1 MRGSDNDATVNLAQ
15 CVGPS
20 GNAWGAFFVAMVIGN
35 AWAWRN
41 LIMKKLLKLK
51 MDLQMFADGGEGAGG
66 EGGGNGTTNTTGT
79 DANTDQGN
87 DKDGANKDGKGGTP
101 FKSFA
106 SEKDWQSSVDKLIAS
121 AIETHDKKQA
131 SEVQRQK
138 DYDKMTDLEK
148 ANYDKDQLTKQ
159 LAESQRH
166 GTIVENKAKVTARL
180 GADDLPTALIAAFGD
195 DVLADDKGIEAA
207 YTAISK
213 AFTESLQQ
221 AIDKRIASSGTT
233 LPGANTSANKSEG
246 ATAAEKLNNSQK
258 PAKSSLWATK

>member
-1 MRGSDNDATVNLAQ
+1 M
-15 CVGPS
+15 
-20 GNAWGAFFVAMVIGN
+20 
-35 AWAWRN
+35 
-41 LIMKKLLKLK
+41 MKNRLVKL
-51 MDLQMFADGGEGAGG
+51 
-66 EGGGNGTTNTTGT
+66 
-79 DANTDQGN
+79 
-87 DKDGANKDGKGGTP
+87 
-101 FKSFA
+101 
-106 SEKDWQSSVDKLIAS
+106 SSK
-121 AIETHDKKQA
+121 
-131 SEVQRQK
+131 K

-195 DVLADDKGIEAA
+195 DVLADDKGVEAA

-213 AFTESLQQ
+213 SFTESLQQ

-233 LPGANTSANKSEG
+233 LPAANTSANKSEG

>member
-1 MRGSDNDATVNLAQ
+1 
-15 CVGPS
+15 
-20 GNAWGAFFVAMVIGN
+20 
-35 AWAWRN
+35 
-41 LIMKKLLKLK
+41 MKKLLK
-51 MDLQMFADGGEGAGG
+51 MNLQMFAEPAGG
-66 EGGGNGTTNTTGT
+66 QSGGDPAPVDPTPADPNP
-79 DANTDQGN
+79 N
-87 DKDGANKDGKGGTP
+87 DPNPVDPKPNDPADKP

-106 SEKDWQSSVDKLIAS
+106 DEKELQAYTDKLIQS
-121 AIETHDKKQA
+121 AIKTHDEKQA
-131 SEVQRQK
+131 SEAQQQK

-195 DVLADDKGIEAA
+195 DVLADDKGVEAA

-213 AFTESLQQ
+213 SFTESLQQ

-233 LPGANTSANKSEG
+233 LPAANTSANKSEG

>member
-1 MRGSDNDATVNLAQ
+1 M
-15 CVGPS
+15 
-20 GNAWGAFFVAMVIGN
+20 
-35 AWAWRN
+35 
-41 LIMKKLLKLK
+41 MKKLIK
-51 MDLQMFADGGEGAGG
+51 MNLQMFAEPAGG
-66 EGGGNGTTNTTGT
+66 QGGGDPAPVDPTPVDPNP
-79 DANTDQGN
+79 N
-87 DKDGANKDGKGGTP
+87 DPNPVDPKPNDPTPKP

-106 SEKDWQSSVDKLIAS
+106 DEKELQAYTDKLIQS
-121 AIETHDKKQA
+121 AIKTHDEKKA
-131 SEVQRQK
+131 SEAQQQK
-138 DYDKMTDLEK
+138 SYDKMTDLEK

-207 YTAISK
+207 YTAMSK

-233 LPGANTSANKSEG
+233 LPGADTSANKSEG

>member
-1 MRGSDNDATVNLAQ
+1 M
-15 CVGPS
+15 
-20 GNAWGAFFVAMVIGN
+20 
-35 AWAWRN
+35 
-41 LIMKKLLKLK
+41 MKKLLK
-51 MDLQMFADGGEGAGG
+51 MNLQMFAEPAGG
-66 EGGGNGTTNTTGT
+66 QSGGDPAPVDPTPADPNP
-79 DANTDQGN
+79 N
-87 DKDGANKDGKGGTP
+87 DPNPVDPKPNDPADKP

-106 SEKDWQSSVDKLIAS
+106 DEKELQAYTDKLIQS
-121 AIETHDKKQA
+121 AIKTHDEKQA
-131 SEVQRQK
+131 SEAQQQK

-233 LPGANTSANKSEG
+233 LPGADTSANKSEG

>member
-1 MRGSDNDATVNLAQ
+1 M
-15 CVGPS
+15 
-20 GNAWGAFFVAMVIGN
+20 
-35 AWAWRN
+35 
-41 LIMKKLLKLK
+41 MKKLLK
-51 MDLQMFADGGEGAGG
+51 MNLQMFAEPAGG
-66 EGGGNGTTNTTGT
+66 QSGGDPAPVDPTPADPNP
-79 DANTDQGN
+79 N
-87 DKDGANKDGKGGTP
+87 DPNPVDPKPNDPADKP

-106 SEKDWQSSVDKLIAS
+106 DEKELQAYTDKLIQS
-121 AIETHDKKQA
+121 AIKTHDEKQA
-131 SEVQRQK
+131 SEAQQQK

-195 DVLADDKGIEAA
+195 DVLADDKGVEAA

-213 AFTESLQQ
+213 SFTESLQQ

-233 LPGANTSANKSEG
+233 LPAANTSANKSEG

>member
-1 MRGSDNDATVNLAQ
+1 
-15 CVGPS
+15 
-20 GNAWGAFFVAMVIGN
+20 
-35 AWAWRN
+35 
-41 LIMKKLLKLK
+41 MKKLLKLK
-51 MDLQMFADGGEGAGG
+51 MNLQMFADGDNGTGG
-66 EGGGNGTTNTTGT
+66 DEGGNQTADSTHNTT
-79 DANTDQGN
+79 DANQNSNNDDSDQDN
-87 DKDGANKDGKGGTP
+87 QADTP

-121 AIETHDKKQA
+121 AIKTHDEKQA
-131 SEVQRQK
+131 SEAQQQK

>member
-1 MRGSDNDATVNLAQ
+1 
-15 CVGPS
+15 
-20 GNAWGAFFVAMVIGN
+20 
-35 AWAWRN
+35 
-41 LIMKKLLKLK
+41 MKKLLKLK
-51 MDLQMFADGGEGAGG
+51 MDLQMFADGGDGADSAGG
-66 EGGGNGTTNTTGT
+66 DNAGGDTTGT
-79 DANTDQGN
+79 DVNADQGN
-87 DKDGANKDGKGGTP
+87 NNDSADKDGKEDTP

-121 AIETHDKKQA
+121 AIKTHDEKQA
-131 SEVQRQK
+131 SEAQQQK

-195 DVLADDKGIEAA
+195 DVLADDKGVEAA

>member
-1 MRGSDNDATVNLAQ
+1 
-15 CVGPS
+15 
-20 GNAWGAFFVAMVIGN
+20 
-35 AWAWRN
+35 
-41 LIMKKLLKLK
+41 MKKLLK
-51 MDLQMFADGGEGAGG
+51 MNLQMFAEPAGG
-66 EGGGNGTTNTTGT
+66 QSGGDPAPVDPTPADPNP
-79 DANTDQGN
+79 N
-87 DKDGANKDGKGGTP
+87 DPNPVDPKPNDPADKP

-106 SEKDWQSSVDKLIAS
+106 DEKELQAYTDKLIQS
-121 AIETHDKKQA
+121 AIKTHDEKQA
-131 SEVQRQK
+131 SEAQQQK

-233 LPGANTSANKSEG
+233 LPGADTSANKSEG